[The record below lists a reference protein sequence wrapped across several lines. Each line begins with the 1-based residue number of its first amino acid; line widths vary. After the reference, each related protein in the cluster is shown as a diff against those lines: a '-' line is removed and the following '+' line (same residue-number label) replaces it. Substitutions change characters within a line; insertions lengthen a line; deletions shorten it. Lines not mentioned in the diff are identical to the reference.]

1 MQTSVFAKGG
11 QERSRETSV
20 PTILAEQ
27 VLSVFEQS
35 GSTPREQ
42 NAAMDIIRTVVM
54 DRLFPIDCGIG
65 RPAEFMTVCEPFRYN
80 SKGSYCPLSDHAFAE
95 SVAVDIYDCAS
106 EYSGCTIEVECYTP
120 PYEPPLSL
128 DSARSGGFLVLNL
141 YSETLPYACMGIEFG
156 RLDNENNPRRH
167 TIDRAQW
174 RVDIANPLSS
184 LVYAAN
190 FDEAWRIVC
199 QFGEMLPAARVVIRY
214 GG

>member
-1 MQTSVFAKGG
+1 MVTSVLKEYG
-11 QERSRETSV
+11 QCGRRQTNI

-27 VLSVFEQS
+27 VLSLFEQS

-42 NAAMDIIRTVVM
+42 NAAIDTVRTAVM
-54 DRLFPIDCGIG
+54 DRLFPTDCRIEQPPEYMG
-65 RPAEFMTVCEPFRYN
+65 VYEPFRYN
-80 SKGSYCPLSDHAFAE
+80 PRGSYCPLSDHEFAE
-95 SVAVDIYDCAS
+95 SVAVDIYDSAS

-128 DSARSGGFLVLNL
+128 NSARAGGFLVLNL
-141 YSETLPYACMGIEFG
+141 YSETLPYACIGIEFG
-156 RLDNENNPRRH
+156 RLDKENNSRRQ
-167 TIDRAQW
+167 TIEGAQW